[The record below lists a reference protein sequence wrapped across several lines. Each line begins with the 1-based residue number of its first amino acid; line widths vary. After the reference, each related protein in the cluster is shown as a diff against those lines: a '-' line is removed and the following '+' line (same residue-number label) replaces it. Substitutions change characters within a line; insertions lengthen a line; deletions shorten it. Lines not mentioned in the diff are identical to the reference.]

1 MSSVTL
7 DQSSVE
13 QLRGSG
19 TRVEVRDPQGNV
31 VGYFRPLPRVY
42 QYGEMPDLSA
52 EELKKR
58 FASKNCL
65 TTEEVLRRLEQS

>member
-7 DQSSVE
+7 DQSVVDK
-13 QLRGSG
+13 LKDSG
-19 TRVEVRDPQGNV
+19 DRVEIRDPQGNII
-31 VGYFRPLPRVY
+31 GYFRPKPRVY
-42 QYGEMPDLSA
+42 KYGEIPELSE

-58 FASKNCL
+58 FSGENCL